1 MRKSIAEMRPQ
12 PPKPTIDD
20 PIIMNSTIAVALLC
34 RGGAPI
40 TCDTDVDR
48 LHKARVS
55 ETTDPVEI
63 KRLQLASDQ
72 VKRDK
77 AMLFGN
83 VGKVVSIET
92 LWPIKPKPVAKPVV
106 MPAAKPEVM
115 PTATPMVVE
124 AYAMTPMILDKQI
137 SHGFVNELRQIFAEE
152 FEERPGNCVSF
163 NDLFAVFERC
173 KGSTTDKERKLF
185 RFYCKS
191 VFLEQWKGARHVVH
205 RNKRSYKNVIEKK
218 KA

>member
-77 AMLFGN
+77 ATLFGN
-83 VGKVVSIET
+83 IGKVVSIET
-92 LWPIKPKPVAKPVV
+92 LWPIKSKPVAKPVAKPV
-106 MPAAKPEVM
+106 EKPAAMPVETPAAMPAAAP
-115 PTATPMVVE
+115 AS
-124 AYAMTPMILDKQI
+124 LR
-137 SHGFVNELRQIFAEE
+137 FVNELKQIFAEE
-152 FEERPGNCVSF
+152 FEEMPGNCVSF
-163 NDLFAVFERC
+163 NDLRAVFERC

-185 RFYCKS
+185 KFYCKS
-191 VFLEQWKGARHVVH
+191 VFLEQWKGAKHVVH
-205 RNKRSYKNVIEKK
+205 RNKRSYRNVIEKK

>member
-12 PPKPTIDD
+12 PPKPTIHD

-48 LHKARVS
+48 LHKARAS

-63 KRLQLASDQ
+63 ERLKLASDQ
-72 VKRDK
+72 MKRDK
-77 AMLFGN
+77 DRLFGN
-83 VGKVVSIET
+83 VSKVVSIET
-92 LWPIKPKPVAKPVV
+92 LWPIKSKPVAKPKPVEMPV
-106 MPAAKPEVM
+106 ETLAAIPVETPVETPAAVP
-115 PTATPMVVE
+115 AS
-124 AYAMTPMILDKQI
+124 L
-137 SHGFVNELRQIFAEE
+137 GFVSELKQIFAEE

-163 NDLFAVFERC
+163 NDLRAVFERC
-173 KGSTTDKERKLF
+173 KGSTTEKERKLF

-191 VFLEQWKGARHVVH
+191 VFLAQWKGAKHVVH

>member
-48 LHKARVS
+48 LLKARVS

-72 VKRDK
+72 MKRDK
-77 AMLFGN
+77 AMLNIGN
-83 VGKVVSIET
+83 VVSIET
-92 LWPIKPKPVAKPVV
+92 LWPIKPKPVAKPAEMPVA
-106 MPAAKPEVM
+106 MPAAM
-115 PTATPMVVE
+115 PVETP
-124 AYAMTPMILDKQI
+124 AAMPVAAPAAMPAAL

-152 FEERPGNCVSF
+152 FEERSGNCVSF
-163 NDLFAVFERC
+163 NDLRAVFERC
-173 KGSTTDKERKLF
+173 KGSITDKERKLF
-185 RFYCKS
+185 KFYCKS
-191 VFLEQWKGARHVVH
+191 VFLEQWKGAKHVVH
-205 RNKRSYKNVIEKK
+205 RNKRSYRNVIEKK